1 MELRRKPGILSHF
14 GACAAAAAAAVEH
27 YTLHKAHVPELL
39 KWGLG
44 RGTVQREKRL
54 SAHSPAEK
62 PLAILLLLAGDLT
75 KTSVL

>member
-1 MELRRKPGILSHF
+1 MELRRKPGTLSHF
-14 GACAAAAAAAVEH
+14 GAWAAAAVVH

-44 RGTVQREKRL
+44 RGTVQREKPL

-62 PLAILLLLAGDLT
+62 PLAILLLAGDLT